1 MTPSE
6 CLVSAMPGS
15 LDSRDLGVRGS
26 APRTGRLQRL
36 QLRRA
41 RAPLA
46 MLALAA
52 LLLPPSAQA
61 GSRLLGTGGVTQIE
75 GAAGGG
81 LSPWGVLAGT
91 ASEGEVAAT
100 ASVTQARVDDYTLGV
115 AGVAANLH
123 DRLELSLA
131 RQRLDLDTLGGRLEQ
146 DILGAKLRLYGD
158 PLYDTWGTWSLGVQ
172 RKQMVDGELATAL
185 GARDTEGTDI
195 YLATSKLWFA
205 AIGGRN
211 LLTNLTLRSTRANQG
226 GLLGFGGDEEADRS
240 LVMEGSLGLMLAPD
254 WVVGLEYRQKPDN
267 LGVAAEHDWRDVYV
281 AHFFNKHVSLTGA
294 WLDLG
299 DIAGLADQQGGYLS
313 LQVAL

>member
-1 MTPSE
+1 MRRSRTQAGSRRLPGNPWQRVKQQLTMLS
-6 CLVSAMPGS
+6 CLPA
-15 LDSRDLGVRGS
+15 
-26 APRTGRLQRL
+26 RLAVL
-36 QLRRA
+36 V
-41 RAPLA
+41 
-46 MLALAA
+46 LAA
-52 LLLPPSAQA
+52 LLIAPAAQA
-61 GSRLLGTGGVTQIE
+61 GSRLLATGGVTQIE

-91 ASEGEVAAT
+91 ASEGEVSST
-100 ASVTQARVDDYTLGV
+100 ASITQAQVDDYSLGM
-115 AGVAANLH
+115 AGVAANFH
-123 DRLELSLA
+123 NRLEVSLA
-131 RQRLDLDTLGGRLEQ
+131 RQRFDLDTLGGRLEQ

-172 RKQMVDGELATAL
+172 RKRMVDGDLATAL
-185 GARDTEGTDI
+185 GARDTQGTDI

-226 GLLGFGGDEEADRS
+226 GLLGFGGDEKSGRS
-240 LVMEGSLGLMLAPD
+240 LVMEGSLGLMLAPS
-254 WVVGLEYRQKPDN
+254 WVVGVEYRQKPDN
-267 LGVAAEHDWRDVYV
+267 LGVAAESHWRDVYV

-299 DIAGLADQQGGYLS
+299 DIAGLTDQQGGYLS

>member
-1 MTPSE
+1 MMHPTCLLRFSGSSRAPSRHSA
-6 CLVSAMPGS
+6 CRRRCGGSPLAKAGLVTLTLAT
-15 LDSRDLGVRGS
+15 LLS
-26 APRTGRLQRL
+26 APAT
-36 QLRRA
+36 
-41 RAPLA
+41 
-46 MLALAA
+46 
-52 LLLPPSAQA
+52 QA

-75 GAAGGG
+75 GAGGGG

-100 ASVTQARVDDYTLGV
+100 ASVTQARLDDYTLQM
-115 AGVAANLH
+115 AGLAGNLH

-131 RQRLDLDTLGGRLEQ
+131 RQRFDLDTLGGRLEQ

-172 RKQMVDGELATAL
+172 RKRMVDGELATAL
-185 GARDTEGTDI
+185 GARDTAGTDV

-205 AIGGRN
+205 AIAGRN
-211 LLTNLTLRSTRANQG
+211 LMTHLTLRSTRANQG
-226 GLLGFGGDEEADRS
+226 GLLGFGGDDASGRS
-240 LVMEGSLGLMLAPD
+240 LVMEGSVGLMLAPD
-254 WVVGLEYRQKPDN
+254 WVLGVEYRQKPDN
-267 LGVAAEHDWRDVYV
+267 LGVADEDDWRDIHLV
-281 AHFFNKHVSLTGA
+281 HFFNKHVSLTGA

>member
-1 MTPSE
+1 MKR
-6 CLVSAMPGS
+6 PGLS
-15 LDSRDLGVRGS
+15 F
-26 APRTGRLQRL
+26 APV
-36 QLRRA
+36 
-41 RAPLA
+41 
-46 MLALAA
+46 MLALIV
-52 LLLPPSAQA
+52 LLSAPAAQA
-61 GSRLLGTGGVTQIE
+61 GSRLLATGGVTQIE

-81 LSPWGVLAGT
+81 LSPWGVLTGT
-91 ASEGEVAAT
+91 ASGDEYAAT
-100 ASVTQARVDDYTLGV
+100 ASVSQARVDDYSLGV
-115 AGVAANLH
+115 IGIAGNIQ

-146 DILGAKLRLYGD
+146 DVFGAKLRLYGD

-172 RKQMVDGELATAL
+172 HKRMVDGELAKAL
-185 GARDTEGTDI
+185 GAKDTAGTDL

-205 AIGGRN
+205 AVGGRN

-226 GLLGFGGDEEADRS
+226 GLLGFGGDQKTSRS
-240 LVMEGSLGLMLAPD
+240 LVVEGSLGLMLAPD
-254 WVVGLEYRQKPDN
+254 WVVGVEYRQKPDN
-267 LGVAAEHDWRDVYV
+267 LGVAAENDWRDLYV

>member
-1 MTPSE
+1 MGRSRTQVRSRRLPGNQRQRAKHKRSTLS
-6 CLVSAMPGS
+6 CIPASLAVLV
-15 LDSRDLGVRGS
+15 
-26 APRTGRLQRL
+26 
-36 QLRRA
+36 
-41 RAPLA
+41 
-46 MLALAA
+46 LAA
-52 LLLPPSAQA
+52 LLSAPTAQA
-61 GSRLLGTGGVTQIE
+61 GSRLLATGGVTQIE

-81 LSPWGVLAGT
+81 VSPWAVLAGT
-91 ASEGEVAAT
+91 ASEGEVSTT
-100 ASVTQARVDDYTLGV
+100 ASITQARVDDYSLAMAGV
-115 AGVAANLH
+115 AGNFH
-123 DRLELSLA
+123 NRLEVSLA

-172 RKQMVDGELATAL
+172 RKRMVDGDLAKAL
-185 GARDTEGTDI
+185 GARDTQGTDI

-226 GLLGFGGDEEADRS
+226 GLLGFGGDEQSGRS
-240 LVMEGSLGLMLAPD
+240 LVVEGSLGLMLTPS
-254 WVVGLEYRQKPDN
+254 WIVGVEYRQKPDN
-267 LGVAAEHDWRDVYV
+267 LSVAAESHWRDVYV